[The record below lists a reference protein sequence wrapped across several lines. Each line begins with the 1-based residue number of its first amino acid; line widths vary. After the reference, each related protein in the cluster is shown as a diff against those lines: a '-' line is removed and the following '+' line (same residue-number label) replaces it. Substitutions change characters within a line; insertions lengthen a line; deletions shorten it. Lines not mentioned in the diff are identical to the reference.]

1 MATSKPKKPKRESNK
16 RDKLS
21 VDYKFGFERSV
32 DPRISPKCA
41 SCFNYLD
48 AEDKCAKVSGYIA
61 ANGVC
66 SLHEDA
72 SKLK

>member
-1 MATSKPKKPKRESNK
+1 VATSKPRKPKRESNK
-16 RDKLS
+16 KSKIS
-21 VDYKFGFERSV
+21 VDYKFGFERKV
-32 DPRISPKCA
+32 DQRISPKCA

-48 AEDKCAKVSGYIA
+48 EEEKCAKISGYIA

-66 SLHEDA
+66 NLHEDV